1 VERLIKGGGEM
12 LGKKD
17 PQGRFFDHY
26 VYERHL
32 PSDHEL
38 VRIHR
43 EVDFSF
49 VEEETRDL
57 YEEVMGRPSW
67 PPEILFRMLFLEFYS
82 NLSDVQVAEQ
92 CLYNLLYR
100 WFVGLK
106 VGEGTPDDTTL
117 VVFRKRLGQGR
128 VERFFNKINEQ
139 AKSKGLLVG
148 RHKMMDA
155 THVIAN
161 VAIPSTVGLL
171 RQAREKVLREIEKR
185 YPVCAKRLEETYGK
199 GDQQGRRATEEELVK
214 EVELTREF
222 FSEAKGKYTEGTDKV
237 IEQMEGLLYGEEKI
251 ASLVD
256 PEARWGYQDED
267 HPFCGY
273 KAHVGCDESEI
284 VTSLDLLSGNENEG
298 AEKNV
303 RSLLKKE
310 REQGMEHEAVVADAL
325 YDSAENRKAIH
336 EEKTAEEELVKA
348 YIPSR
353 HKEKKLDRFRY
364 VKGKDQVICPA
375 RQVSIGKSPHEQG
388 HLYYFSVESCRD
400 CPYRED
406 CPPLNE
412 GRVRVFVSEDHELKL
427 LDENPERKEALK
439 KRPLIERRFGGA
451 KKWHGLGRARYWGK
465 AKVAIQALMTFLVM
479 NVKRIV
485 KLLEIKVQKGGIL
498 QTG

>member
-1 VERLIKGGGEM
+1 M
-12 LGKKD
+12 LGRKD

-26 VYERHL
+26 VYDHHL
-32 PSDHEL
+32 PQDHEL
-38 VRIHR
+38 VRIHQ

-57 YEEVMGRPSW
+57 YEEGRGRPSW
-67 PPEILFRMLFLEFYS
+67 PPEVLFRMLFLEYYS
-82 NLSDVQVAEQ
+82 NLSDVQVSEQ
-92 CLYNLLYR
+92 CRYNMLYR

-106 VGEGTPDDTTL
+106 VAEATPDDTTL
-117 VVFRKRLGQGR
+117 VVFRKRLGQER
-128 VERFFNKINEQ
+128 VERLLNRITEQ
-139 AKSKGLLVG
+139 AKAKGLLVG
-148 RHKMMDA
+148 RHKILDA

-171 RQAREKVLREIEKR
+171 RQARERVLREIGKK
-185 YPVCAKRLEETYGK
+185 YPIRAKKWEERYGK
-199 GDQQGRRATEEELVK
+199 GDTQGRRATEEELVR
-214 EVELTREF
+214 EVELTRELF
-222 FSEAKGKYTEGTDKV
+222 REAKGKYTEGTDRV
-237 IEQMEGLLYGEEKI
+237 IAEMEGMLYGEEKV

-256 PEARWGYQDED
+256 PDARWGYKDED

-273 KAHVGCDESEI
+273 KVHVGCDESEL
-284 VTSLDLLSGNENEG
+284 VTSVEVLSGNENEG

-303 RSLLKKE
+303 RALLGKE

-336 EEKTAEEELVKA
+336 EEETRDGEPVKA

-353 HKEKKLDRFRY
+353 HKGKSLDRFRY
-364 VKGKDQVICPA
+364 EKGKDRVICPVG
-375 RQVSIGKSPHEQG
+375 QVSIGKSPHEQG

-412 GRVRVFVSEDHELKL
+412 GRVRVFVSEDHQLKL
-427 LDENPERKEALK
+427 MDENPKRNEALK
-439 KRPLIERRFGGA
+439 KRSLIERQFGGG
-451 KKWHGLGRARYWGK
+451 KKWHGLGRTRYRRKWR
-465 AKVAIQALMTFLVM
+465 VAIQAIMTFLVM
-479 NVKRIV
+479 NVKRMV
-485 KLLEIKVQKGGIL
+485 KLLEIKAQKGGIL

>member
-1 VERLIKGGGEM
+1 M

-26 VYERHL
+26 VYERHI
-32 PSDHEL
+32 PGGHEL

-49 VEEETRDL
+49 VEAETRDL
-57 YEEVMGRPSW
+57 YEETMGRPSW
-67 PPEILFRMLFLEFYS
+67 PPEMLFRMLFLEFYGH
-82 NLSDVQVAEQ
+82 LSDVQISEQ
-92 CLYNLLYR
+92 CGYNLLYR

-106 VGEGTPDDTTL
+106 VGEATPDDTTL
-117 VVFRKRLGQGR
+117 VVFRKRLGQER
-128 VERFFNKINEQ
+128 MERFFKRINEQ
-139 AKSKGLLVG
+139 AKGKGLLVG
-148 RHKMMDA
+148 RHKIFDA

-171 RQAREKVLREIEKR
+171 RQARKRVLRVIGKK
-185 YPVCAKRLEETYGK
+185 YPVCAKKLEETYGE
-199 GDQQGRRATEEELVK
+199 GDSQGRRATEEELMK
-214 EVELTREF
+214 EVELTRELF
-222 FSEAKGKYTEGTDKV
+222 TQARGRYTEETDRV
-237 IEQMEGLLYGEEKI
+237 IGEMEGMLYGEEKVV
-251 ASLVD
+251 SLVD
-256 PEARWGYQDED
+256 PDARWGYKDED

-273 KAHVGCDESEI
+273 KIHAGCDESEI
-284 VTSLDLLSGNENEG
+284 VTSVDLLSGNENEG

-303 RSLLKKE
+303 RSLLEKE
-310 REQGMEHEAVVADAL
+310 RGQGMEHQAVVTDAL

-336 EEKTAEEELVKA
+336 EERTPEGERVRA

-353 HKEKKLDRFRY
+353 RKEKSLNRFHYDPKR
-364 VKGKDQVICPA
+364 DQVVCPA
-375 RQVSIGKSPHEQG
+375 QQLSIGKSPHEEG
-388 HLYYFSVESCRD
+388 WLYYFSVESCRD

-412 GRVRVFVSEDHELKL
+412 GRVRVFMSEDYQLKL

-439 KRPLIERRFGGA
+439 KRPIVERRFGGG
-451 KKWHGLGRARYWGK
+451 KKWHGLGRARYWGR

-479 NVKRIV
+479 NVKRMV
-485 KLLEIKVQKGGIL
+485 KLLSMKDRNVEFL

>member
-1 VERLIKGGGEM
+1 M

-38 VRIHR
+38 VRIHG

-49 VEEETRDL
+49 VEGETKDL
-57 YEEVMGRPSW
+57 YEEEMGRPSW
-67 PPEILFRMLFLEFYS
+67 PPEILFRMLFLEYYS
-82 NLSDVQVAEQ
+82 NLSDVQVSEQ
-92 CLYNLLYR
+92 CVYNFLYR

-117 VVFRKRLGQGR
+117 VVFRKRLGPER

-139 AKSKGLLVG
+139 AKSKGILVG
-148 RHKMMDA
+148 RHKIMDA

-171 RQAREKVLREIEKR
+171 RQARKKVLREIEKK
-185 YPVCAKRLEETYGK
+185 YPLCAKQLGETYGE
-199 GDQQGRRATEEELVK
+199 GDRQGRRATEEELVR
-214 EVELTREF
+214 EVELTRAF
-222 FSEAKGKYTEGTDKV
+222 FSEARGKYTEGTDQ
-237 IEQMEGLLYGEEKI
+237 IITEMEEMLYGEEKV

-256 PEARWGYQDED
+256 PDARWGYKDED

-273 KAHVGCDESEI
+273 KVHVGCDESEV
-284 VTSLDLLSGNENEG
+284 VTSVDLLSGNENEG
-298 AEKNV
+298 AETNV
-303 RSLLKKE
+303 RALLQKE
-310 REQGMEHEAVVADAL
+310 REQGMEHGAVVADAL

-336 EEKTAEEELVKA
+336 EEKTLEGEAVRA

-353 HKEKKLDRFRY
+353 QKEKWLDRFHY
-364 VKGKDQVICPA
+364 QKDRDRVICPA
-375 RQVSIGKSPHEQG
+375 KQLSIGKSPHEQG
-388 HLYYFSVESCRD
+388 HLYYFSVQSCRD

-412 GRVRVFVSEDHELKL
+412 GRVRVFVSEDYELKL
-427 LDENPERKEALK
+427 MDENPERKEALK
-439 KRPLIERRFGGA
+439 RRPLIERRFGGG
-451 KKWHGLGRARYWGK
+451 KKWHGLGRARYRRKWR
-465 AKVAIQALMTFLVM
+465 VAIQAIMTFLVM
-479 NVKRIV
+479 NVKRMV
-485 KLLEIKVQKGGIL
+485 KLLEIKAQKGGVL
-498 QTG
+498 QTR